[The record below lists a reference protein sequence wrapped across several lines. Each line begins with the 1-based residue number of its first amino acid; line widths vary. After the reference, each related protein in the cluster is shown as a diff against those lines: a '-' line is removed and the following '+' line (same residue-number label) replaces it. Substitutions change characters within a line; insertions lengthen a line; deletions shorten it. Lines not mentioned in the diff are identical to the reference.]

1 MENTG
6 HLAGIEKKYAR
17 RALIA
22 GQDEDGRSPPQGRA
36 LLAAVNIHLHS
47 GISLDITKSNLIF
60 D

>member
-6 HLAGIEKKYAR
+6 HLAGTGKKYAHC
-17 RALIA
+17 ALIA

-36 LLAAVNIHLHS
+36 LLATVNIHLHS

>member
-6 HLAGIEKKYAR
+6 HLAGTEKKYAR

-22 GQDEDGRSPPQGRA
+22 GQDEDGRSPQGRA